1 MSKFMLTALQ
11 HVTWILL
18 SPRAMKTNVPSTG
31 CTCWYR
37 QVIPNKEFL
46 IGRQV
51 LLLGQLRP
59 GTNSSAAGHL
69 MIGVRWVNLPR
80 CKGHSALK
88 GLAAWTTS
96 SGSRL
101 GSVWYG
107 SKGGGKFLYSCSP
120 QNTWQKAADGWF
132 RISRFWAAWRCEHM
146 FAITTAE
153 ACSMHEYHQSS
164 SIPCLLMMLMIKLSW
179 IVKNY

>member
-1 MSKFMLTALQ
+1 MLPGFSSHLKPWSQTSLQ
-11 HVTWILL
+11 QVAPVGTGKWFRTKNFSLGVRYSCLASWDLVQILL
-18 SPRAMKTNVPSTG
+18 QRPMGDHKHHSPT
-31 CTCWYR
+31 
-37 QVIPNKEFL
+37 L
-46 IGRQV
+46 
-51 LLLGQLRP
+51 
-59 GTNSSAAGHL
+59 
-69 MIGVRWVNLPR
+69 NLPR

-120 QNTWQKAADGWF
+120 QNTWQKAANGWF

-146 FAITTAE
+146 FAITIAQ

-164 SIPCLLMMLMIKLSW
+164 SIPCLLMIC
-179 IVKNY
+179 

>member
-69 MIGVRWVNLPR
+69 MIGVRWVITSITAQRWICQGARGTRHWRAWLLGPPVPDLAWGPSDMDQRVEVSSCTHAHLKTHDKKPQIVDSEALICEQLGDVILPR
-80 CKGHSALK
+80 LI
-88 GLAAWTTS
+88 GLFFND
-96 SGSRL
+96 
-101 GSVWYG
+101 V
-107 SKGGGKFLYSCSP
+107 
-120 QNTWQKAADGWF
+120 
-132 RISRFWAAWRCEHM
+132 
-146 FAITTAE
+146 
-153 ACSMHEYHQSS
+153 
-164 SIPCLLMMLMIKLSW
+164 
-179 IVKNY
+179 